1 MAAMTR
7 GDDVDRT
14 MPEELLSE
22 WQRIVDLVARIA
34 GVSVGLIMHLC
45 GQEIEVLVSSTTE
58 GNPYHVGEKDTL
70 FGSGLYCERVIES
83 QEKLLVPNALQSV
96 QWNNNP
102 DLKYNLIAY
111 LGFPIRLPDG
121 KPFGTICLLDC
132 KENNFSADIVAL
144 VEKMHAL
151 IEGQLKMNDL
161 LKQNVRQVAEIREK
175 NSQLEKLNYALKQSE
190 EKYRFIT
197 DNTLDFIWVY
207 NVDQGRFVY
216 ASPGVE
222 KLCGYRSEAI
232 LARGIQGAVMPEYQD
247 GIKQRIQEAIRQLR
261 NNPASE
267 PVSQS
272 EIQQPRADGSA
283 VWVEYNVKYRFNANG
298 EIEAVGVSRNIE
310 ERKRKEQEIYFFSTH
325 DYLTAAYNRAYFFER
340 ATAEIA
346 RADRDQQPLVMMFV
360 DLDFFKHVNDRYG
373 HLVGDEVLKNIASA
387 ISAKLRKSD
396 VFARYG
402 GEEFVILIPG
412 VSMVEACR
420 AAEKIRHVVENET
433 MPSMIKMT
441 ISIGVTE
448 RKPNESLDDWLQRT
462 DEAMYRAK
470 ENGRNCFFACES

>member
-1 MAAMTR
+1 M
-7 GDDVDRT
+7 DRT

-34 GVSVGLIMHLC
+34 GVPVGLIMHLC

-58 GNPYHVGEKDTL
+58 GNPYHVGEKDAL

-102 DLKYNLIAY
+102 DLKHNLIAY

-161 LKQNVRQVAEIREK
+161 LKRNVWQLMEINEK

-190 EKYRFIT
+190 GKYRFIT

-207 NVDQGRFVY
+207 NVDQEKFVY
-216 ASPGVE
+216 ASPGGE
-222 KLCGYRSEAI
+222 KLCGYSSEAI
-232 LARGIQGAVMPEYQD
+232 LAQGIQGAVLPEYQD
-247 GIKQRIQEAIRQLR
+247 GIQQRIQAAIRQLR
-261 NNPASE
+261 KNPASE

-272 EIQQPRADGSA
+272 EIQQLCVDGSA
-283 VWVEYNVKYRFNANG
+283 VWVEYTVKYRFNENG
-298 EIEAVGVSRNIE
+298 EIEAVGISRNIE
-310 ERKRKEQEIYFFSTH
+310 ERKRKEQEIYYFSTH

-346 RADRDQQPLVMMFV
+346 RANRDQQPLAMMFV
-360 DLDFFKHVNDRYG
+360 DLDSFKQVNDHYG
-373 HLVGDEVLKNIASA
+373 HLVGDEVLKNIAST

-402 GEEFVILIPG
+402 GEEFVVLMPG
-412 VSMVEACR
+412 VSLAAACG
-420 AAEKIRHVVENET
+420 AAEKIRHVVENQP

-441 ISIGVTE
+441 ISIGITE
-448 RKPNESLDDWLQRT
+448 RKSNESLDDWLQRT
-462 DEAMYRAK
+462 DKAMYRAK
-470 ENGRNCFFACES
+470 ENGRNCLFACES

>member
-1 MAAMTR
+1 M
-7 GDDVDRT
+7 DRT

-34 GVSVGLIMHLC
+34 GVPVGLIMHLC
-45 GQEIEVLVSSTTE
+45 GQELEVLVSSTTE

-102 DLKYNLIAY
+102 DLKHNLIAY

-132 KENNFSADIVAL
+132 KENDFSADIVAL

-190 EKYRFIT
+190 GKYRFIT

-207 NVDQGRFVY
+207 NVDQEKFVY

-222 KLCGYRSEAI
+222 KLCGYSGEAI
-232 LARGIQGAVMPEYQD
+232 LAQGIQGAVLPEYQD
-247 GIKQRIQEAIRQLR
+247 GIQ
-261 NNPASE
+261 
-267 PVSQS
+267 
-272 EIQQPRADGSA
+272 
-283 VWVEYNVKYRFNANG
+283 
-298 EIEAVGVSRNIE
+298 
-310 ERKRKEQEIYFFSTH
+310 
-325 DYLTAAYNRAYFFER
+325 
-340 ATAEIA
+340 
-346 RADRDQQPLVMMFV
+346 
-360 DLDFFKHVNDRYG
+360 
-373 HLVGDEVLKNIASA
+373 
-387 ISAKLRKSD
+387 
-396 VFARYG
+396 
-402 GEEFVILIPG
+402 
-412 VSMVEACR
+412 
-420 AAEKIRHVVENET
+420 
-433 MPSMIKMT
+433 
-441 ISIGVTE
+441 
-448 RKPNESLDDWLQRT
+448 
-462 DEAMYRAK
+462 
-470 ENGRNCFFACES
+470 